1 MVMVK
6 KGVDIEERQQ
16 KWLESHPS
24 MNLSGLVREA
34 IDVEIENERILKE
47 LGKKKGMM

>member
-6 KGVDIEERQQ
+6 KGVDIEERHQ

-34 IDVEIENERILKE
+34 IDAEIEKEKIIKEHERNE
-47 LGKKKGMM
+47 G